1 MTQLIKLDGKLIPY
15 AEAKRILKRRHKKTK
30 FTKTSKQS
38 Y

>member
-15 AEAKRILKRRHKKTK
+15 DEAKRILKRRHKKTK
-30 FTKTSKQS
+30 FTKSSKTT